1 MLRLQHHRVQI
12 ATVAVSVG
20 YCRSPAREEPSH
32 SVRHVSS
39 LRWMLLASLAALLL
53 LGSSLQAADEANP
66 PANPTTAEIEGWIR
80 DLDSDVYAERQV
92 AMKNLR
98 RSGVAG
104 IAGLTKAARGSNLEA
119 TARAIELLTQLY
131 ESPDAN
137 VAMAADE
144 ALESLV
150 ENGPPVAVV
159 RTQQVLATTLGPV
172 RRRHAIAAIKRLGG
186 NIIAIN
192 VLDEDGVRMVDA
204 DLNDEGTIQHIVLG
218 SKWTGGLNG
227 IKYLQ
232 RLPDLRT
239 MSITK
244 TISLTPEDQDR
255 LRAKLA
261 GVRIDIKSPA
271 YMGIRSGPQFEENC
285 IIDHVVPNS
294 PADRGGVMKGD
305 EVTHING
312 MRVTGFA
319 ELTGMLSDKRGGE
332 IVFVEVHRGD
342 EFLELPVTL
351 GEW

>member
-1 MLRLQHHRVQI
+1 MLRLHHHRVKI
-12 ATVAVSVG
+12 ATFAWSG
-20 YCRSPAREEPSH
+20 EHCRNPSH
-32 SVRHVSS
+32 GIVSRS
-39 LRWMLLASLAALLL
+39 LRQVDSWKWMFFASVAALLL
-53 LGSSLQAADEANP
+53 VGSSLQAADETNA
-66 PANPTTAEIEGWIR
+66 PANPTTAEIEAWIR
-80 DLDSDVYAERQV
+80 DLDSDIYAERQL

-150 ENGPPVAVV
+150 ETGPPIAVV

-186 NIIAIN
+186 NIIPVS
-192 VLDEDGVRMVDA
+192 VLDEDGIRMVDA

-218 SKWTGGLNG
+218 SKWIGGLNG

-244 TISLTPEDQDR
+244 TISLSPEEQNH
-255 LRAKLA
+255 LRAKLS

-271 YMGIRSGPQFEENC
+271 YMGIRSGPQVEENC
-285 IIDHVVPNS
+285 VIEHVVPGS
-294 PADRGGVMKGD
+294 PADRGGLLKGD
-305 EVTHING
+305 EVTHVNG
-312 MRVTGFA
+312 MRVMAFA
-319 ELTGMLSDKRGGE
+319 ELTGMLADKRGGE
-332 IVFVEVHRGD
+332 IVYVEVHRGD
-342 EFLELPVTL
+342 EFLELAITL